1 MVRVRYAPSPTGMPH
16 VGNIRTALFNWVFA
30 RHHGGKFIVR
40 IEDTDRSRFVEGSEQ
55 AILQSLRWLGLDWDE
70 GPEVGGPYAPYYQS
84 QRLEVYQRIAYQ
96 LVEEG
101 KAYKCFCTPEELEQM
116 RAQQR
121 AQGAAATMYDRRCRK
136 LTPAEVKAREDAGL
150 PYVIRFKMP
159 LEGTAE
165 YDDLIHGRT
174 VFQNK
179 LTDDFVMLKSDGF
192 PTYHLANVV
201 DDHLMEVT
209 HVLRGDE
216 WVSSMPRHLNLY
228 KALGWEPP
236 QFAHLPLLLGP
247 DRQKLSK
254 RHGAVEFTDFIRQ
267 GYLPEAMFNFLA
279 ICGWNPGDDRE
290 ILSREEIIQLFSI
303 ERISDNPFVFDHDKL
318 LWMNGYY
325 LRHLPKERLV
335 ELCLPYLQEAGLVP
349 QTLDAATRAYVER
362 VVPLEQEKMKLL
374 SDAPRLLD
382 FFFKDDY
389 PIDEAA
395 VRKWYGEPH
404 IPQMLEELIRRYEA
418 LEPFTAPEIERVTRE
433 VIAWLGVKGGEVIHP
448 TRVALSGRTTGP
460 SLFEMIEALGK
471 PRVLQ
476 RLRKAQGWVFG
487 R

>member
-40 IEDTDRSRFVEGSEQ
+40 IEDTDRARFVEGSEQ
-55 AILQSLRWLGLDWDE
+55 AILHSLRWLGLDWDE
-70 GPEVGGPYAPYYQS
+70 GPEVGGPHAPYYQS
-84 QRLEVYQRIAYQ
+84 QRLEIYQRIAHQ

-209 HVLRGDE
+209 HVMRGDE

-228 KALGWEPP
+228 RALGWEPP

-335 ELCLPYLQEAGLVP
+335 ELCLPYLQEA
-349 QTLDAATRAYVER
+349 A
-362 VVPLEQEKMKLL
+362 
-374 SDAPRLLD
+374 
-382 FFFKDDY
+382 
-389 PIDEAA
+389 
-395 VRKWYGEPH
+395 
-404 IPQMLEELIRRYEA
+404 
-418 LEPFTAPEIERVTRE
+418 
-433 VIAWLGVKGGEVIHP
+433 
-448 TRVALSGRTTGP
+448 
-460 SLFEMIEALGK
+460 
-471 PRVLQ
+471 
-476 RLRKAQGWVFG
+476 
-487 R
+487 

>member
-40 IEDTDRSRFVEGSEQ
+40 IEDTDRARFVEGSEQ
-55 AILQSLRWLGLDWDE
+55 AILHSLRWLGLDWDE

-84 QRLEVYQRIAYQ
+84 QRLEIYQRIAHQ

-228 KALGWEPP
+228 QSARLGAAAVRAPAPAAGTRQAETLQAARRSGVHRLHPTG
-236 QFAHLPLLLGP
+236 LPARS
-247 DRQKLSK
+247 D
-254 RHGAVEFTDFIRQ
+254 V
-267 GYLPEAMFNFLA
+267 
-279 ICGWNPGDDRE
+279 
-290 ILSREEIIQLFSI
+290 QLFS
-303 ERISDNPFVFDHDKL
+303 H
-318 LWMNGYY
+318 
-325 LRHLPKERLV
+325 LR
-335 ELCLPYLQEAGLVP
+335 
-349 QTLDAATRAYVER
+349 
-362 VVPLEQEKMKLL
+362 
-374 SDAPRLLD
+374 
-382 FFFKDDY
+382 
-389 PIDEAA
+389 
-395 VRKWYGEPH
+395 
-404 IPQMLEELIRRYEA
+404 
-418 LEPFTAPEIERVTRE
+418 LEPWRR
-433 VIAWLGVKGGEVIHP
+433 
-448 TRVALSGRTTGP
+448 
-460 SLFEMIEALGK
+460 
-471 PRVLQ
+471 PRDSQ
-476 RLRKAQGWVFG
+476 P
-487 R
+487 

>member
-30 RHHGGKFIVR
+30 RRHGGQFIVR

-55 AILQSLRWLGLDWDE
+55 AILHSLRWLGLDWDE
-70 GPEVGGPYAPYYQS
+70 GPEVGGPHAPYYQS
-84 QRLEVYQRIAYQ
+84 QRLEIYQRIAHQ

-236 QFAHLPLLLGP
+236 QFAHLPLLLGL
-247 DRQKLSK
+247 DK
-254 RHGAVEFTDFIRQ
+254 RCSTF
-267 GYLPEAMFNFLA
+267 
-279 ICGWNPGDDRE
+279 
-290 ILSREEIIQLFSI
+290 
-303 ERISDNPFVFDHDKL
+303 
-318 LWMNGYY
+318 
-325 LRHLPKERLV
+325 
-335 ELCLPYLQEAGLVP
+335 
-349 QTLDAATRAYVER
+349 
-362 VVPLEQEKMKLL
+362 
-374 SDAPRLLD
+374 
-382 FFFKDDY
+382 
-389 PIDEAA
+389 
-395 VRKWYGEPH
+395 
-404 IPQMLEELIRRYEA
+404 
-418 LEPFTAPEIERVTRE
+418 
-433 VIAWLGVKGGEVIHP
+433 
-448 TRVALSGRTTGP
+448 
-460 SLFEMIEALGK
+460 
-471 PRVLQ
+471 
-476 RLRKAQGWVFG
+476 
-487 R
+487 

>member
-84 QRLEVYQRIAYQ
+84 QRLEIYQRIAHQ

-159 LEGTAE
+159 LEGTVE
-165 YDDLIHGRT
+165 YDDLIHGCT

-247 DRQKLSK
+247 DKQKLSK

-290 ILSREEIIQLFSI
+290 ILSREEIIQLF
-303 ERISDNPFVFDHDKL
+303 
-318 LWMNGYY
+318 
-325 LRHLPKERLV
+325 RH
-335 ELCLPYLQEAGLVP
+335 
-349 QTLDAATRAYVER
+349 RAYLGQPVR
-362 VVPLEQEKMKLL
+362 VP
-374 SDAPRLLD
+374 PR
-382 FFFKDDY
+382 
-389 PIDEAA
+389 
-395 VRKWYGEPH
+395 
-404 IPQMLEELIRRYEA
+404 
-418 LEPFTAPEIERVTRE
+418 
-433 VIAWLGVKGGEVIHP
+433 
-448 TRVALSGRTTGP
+448 
-460 SLFEMIEALGK
+460 
-471 PRVLQ
+471 
-476 RLRKAQGWVFG
+476 
-487 R
+487 